1 MAAEAP
7 PAALASSSSVAPV
20 VHSKWLL
27 RGAGLFAALAAAIGR
42 VLAPGLRGNASEAVV
57 VACDRVAA
65 VMSYALAL
73 LLMYLGATG
82 IYDLARRTKFSMIAR
97 IVTICGVGVVVA
109 LVIPSFVKRLPTG
122 AGVALALTTSVVVL
136 TGAVQSLKAAHTR
149 AVAIVLLGFGV
160 ASLVRLGAWQL
171 AVVAGEHASARLYDW
186 ARVVATIGVVF
197 EGLGQLAAAA
207 WLGTRTRVLGQV
219 LSSVAVALAF
229 IVTWGAAQG
238 VHAGAS
244 EWQSVLHTS
253 LGEVA
258 GAPPPFGLGAIA
270 TFLVP
275 SAILFAFVA
284 AVQPGQLPAVTGAL
298 ALTLIGRG
306 AYDAPMRALA
316 GAAGAVWLMMA
327 TSAIGKEMWRDRSS
341 SPPASRDPSAPSP
354 SPSPSPAPEPD
365 AATGDKEGDLR

>member
-1 MAAEAP
+1 
-7 PAALASSSSVAPV
+7 
-20 VHSKWLL
+20 
-27 RGAGLFAALAAAIGR
+27 
-42 VLAPGLRGNASEAVV
+42 
-57 VACDRVAA
+57 
-65 VMSYALAL
+65 
-73 LLMYLGATG
+73 
-82 IYDLARRTKFSMIAR
+82 
-97 IVTICGVGVVVA
+97 
-109 LVIPSFVKRLPTG
+109 
-122 AGVALALTTSVVVL
+122 
-136 TGAVQSLKAAHTR
+136 
-149 AVAIVLLGFGV
+149 
-160 ASLVRLGAWQL
+160 
-171 AVVAGEHASARLYDW
+171 
-186 ARVVATIGVVF
+186 VF

-341 SPPASRDPSAPSP
+341 SPPASRAPSP
-354 SPSPSPAPEPD
+354 PSPPSPAPSAPSPAPEPD
-365 AATGDKEGDLR
+365 PATGDKEGDLR